1 MIDRVP
7 HWGWKIGQ
15 SPNVTGSVDVTESP
29 NVRQS
34 LSRSRQSLILELSS
48 LPIDAEE
55 FDRDRTVPEAPE
67 LEYRLNPSN
76 RDCKCCVHPDI
87 NEVDRLFM
95 RRELSGLEAAQRL
108 GVSPAY
114 YSTHVHRDIQRPVK
128 EQLSPIVAETVQS
141 AISQIGEL
149 GKIFSAL
156 VYRSNVLLRT
166 PLDDKAEF
174 RIKAIVSE
182 ARAYGE
188 FLLRVEGQLK
198 DSPLVVINQ
207 LNVQFRQVIE
217 IIMAEAPT
225 PLKQKIATL
234 LKEAELNSLENH
246 R

>member
-7 HWGWKIGQ
+7 PWDWKIGQ
-15 SPNVTGSVDVTESP
+15 S
-29 NVRQS
+29 VRQS
-34 LSRSRQSLILELSS
+34 ELSN
-48 LPIDAEE
+48 LPIDSEE
-55 FDRDRTVPEAPE
+55 FDRDRTLPEEPA
-67 LEYRLNPSN
+67 LEFRLNPSN
-76 RDCKCCVHPDI
+76 HDCKCCNHPDI

-95 RRELSGLEAAQRL
+95 RRELSGLEAAKQL

-114 YSTHVHRDIQRPVK
+114 YSIHINRDIQRPVK
-128 EQLSPIVAETVQS
+128 EQLSPVVAETVQS
-141 AISQIGEL
+141 AISQIGAL
-149 GKIFSAL
+149 GGIFSLL
-156 VYRSNVLLRT
+156 VNRANVLLNS

-207 LNVQFRQVIE
+207 LNVQFKQVIE

-234 LKEAELNSLENH
+234 LRESTDN